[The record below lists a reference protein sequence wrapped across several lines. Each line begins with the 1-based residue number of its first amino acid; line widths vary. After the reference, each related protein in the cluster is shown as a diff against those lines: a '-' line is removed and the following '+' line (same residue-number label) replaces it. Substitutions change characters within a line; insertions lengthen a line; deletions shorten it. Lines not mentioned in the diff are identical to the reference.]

1 VFSGRHVPDGELHEI
16 ANGHVLVPNG
26 QRGVFISENPDSP
39 WHHATFFAHGT
50 TVKDGPDGKALWD
63 ISILEAVDP
72 DGDVTWAI
80 IAQEYAKPPY
90 DFYFI
95 GGTGKWYGITG
106 EGEATGMVRDR
117 VDHYNMPTWKIS
129 WKVVREE

>member
-1 VFSGRHVPDGELHEI
+1 MKLPTGRSSYQTVNEVYSSAKI
-16 ANGHVLVPNG
+16 RTA
-26 QRGVFISENPDSP
+26 R
-39 WHHATFFAHGT
+39 GT

-106 EGEATGMVRDR
+106 QGEATGMVKDR
-117 VDHYNMPTWKIS
+117 VDHYNMLTWKIS